1 MKSASILQL
10 SILPGQANYRTHSAN
25 VLLTIHFTEMQ
36 TDGLRIVSA
45 GSEFF
50 SLYLKLPCLLFMIFH
65 IASSQEQDL
74 HGQVS
79 TSPITSSL
87 L

>member
-10 SILPGQANYRTHSAN
+10 SSLPGRANYRTHSEN

-45 GSEFF
+45 GPNFVFLSVPKVAVLVF
-50 SLYLKLPCLLFMIFH
+50 S
-65 IASSQEQDL
+65 
-74 HGQVS
+74 
-79 TSPITSSL
+79 
-87 L
+87 

>member
-36 TDGLRIVSA
+36 TDGLKNISA
-45 GSEFF
+45 GSDFF
-50 SLYLKLPCLLFMIFH
+50 FFVPKVAVLVFFIIFSYFQLS
-65 IASSQEQDL
+65 AT
-74 HGQVS
+74 GS
-79 TSPITSSL
+79 T
-87 L
+87 

>member
-36 TDGLRIVSA
+36 TDGLRSVSA

-50 SLYLKLPCLLFMIFH
+50 FSVPKVAVLAFYDFSYCQLSGTGSTWASQYLSNH
-65 IASSQEQDL
+65 
-74 HGQVS
+74 
-79 TSPITSSL
+79 
-87 L
+87 